1 MITAEQVKNLN
12 KKIEGLNAQGNRA
25 KAKLEVLEGNL
36 TQSLED
42 YSNAYGVNL
51 RGKTMKATA
60 TNIQKELAAVEADV
74 QKEFELREAVVAAI
88 ERGDIDEANC
98 LLGVEVVE
106 EPDEDE
112 DAPEEDAVA
121 EEGVVAEEDAVA
133 EEPSAPVTPA
143 SADDEDD
150 FGIED
155 DEDGFSG
162 IDGDGTVGDGDD
174 TTPASFNF
182 GGLDFGD
189 LSLGDDD
196 EDEAPAPAP
205 KAGGKTG
212 AKTGGKSVGKTG
224 GKKPSNLGSS
234 ADEVVEALEGGGDDG
249 FGDLDLG
256 DDDFEDFGFGDMLA
270 GTKFGDDD

>member
-88 ERGDIDEANC
+88 ERGDIDEANR

-112 DAPEEDAVA
+112 DAPEEVAVA
-121 EEGVVAEEDAVA
+121 EEGVVA

-205 KAGGKTG
+205 KASGSKTSAKSG
-212 AKTGGKSVGKTG
+212 AKTG